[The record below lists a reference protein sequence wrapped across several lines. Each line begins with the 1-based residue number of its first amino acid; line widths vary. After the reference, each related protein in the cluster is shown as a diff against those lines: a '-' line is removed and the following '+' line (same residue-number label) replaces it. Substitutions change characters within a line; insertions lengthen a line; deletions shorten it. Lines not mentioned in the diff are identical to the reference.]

1 MSPTPVGVIFNS
13 AKIAPIKPAETP
25 NLNPAKITGDAAGII
40 IFKITSF
47 SLPRKDR
54 AISLTEDG
62 VFLTAPLV
70 FKTMTGI
77 AIIQTTKTFEVRP
90 IP

>member
-13 AKIAPIKPAETP
+13 ERMAPIKPAEIPKRRPT
-25 NLNPAKITGDAAGII
+25 KIIGEAEGRI
-40 IFKITSF
+40 IFRMISF
-47 SLPRKDR
+47 LVPRKDLP
-54 AISLTEDG
+54 ISMIEAEVLR
-62 VFLTAPLV
+62 TAPLV

-77 AIIQTTKTFEVRP
+77 AMMQTTNTFDVKP